1 MSDQNKN
8 SASPALL
15 TGCLA
20 YFLWGLFP
28 IYFKITE
35 SVPALEILGHRIL
48 WSVPFGF
55 LILIF
60 RRQLGDVIRALKNRK
75 TGYYLLLASLSMLVN
90 WGLYIWAVQQDQ
102 IFQASLGYYIL
113 PLFYFIIGVTFF
125 GEKLTQLKV
134 IAIILAALGVL
145 VLTFYGGAFP
155 YISIILATSFTI
167 YTICRKQADI
177 DALPGLFIETLILTA
192 PALIYFGMLSQAGTL
207 HFGSTTASMTFLLL
221 MAGPITV
228 IPLMAFAFA
237 ARRLTLITMGFIQY
251 MAPTLHFMIGLYY
264 GEAFTKAHAA
274 CFAFI
279 WLAII
284 IFSWDS
290 WRDYKSTLHSS
301 ATITH

>member
-8 SASPALL
+8 SSSPALL

-35 SVPALEILGHRIL
+35 SIPALEILGHRIL

-60 RRQLGDVIRALKNRK
+60 RHQSGAVIAALKNRK
-75 TGYYLLLASLSMLVN
+75 TCYYLLLASLSMALN

-113 PLFYFIIGVTFF
+113 PLLYFVTGVTFF
-125 GEKLTQLKV
+125 AEKLTHLKV
-134 IAIILAALGVL
+134 IAIILASLGVL
-145 VLTFYGGAFP
+145 ILTFYGGAFP

-167 YTICRKQADI
+167 YTICRKQADV

-192 PALIYFGMLSQAGTL
+192 PALVYFGMLYQDGAL
-207 HFGSTTASMTFLLL
+207 HFGSTTASMTALLIL
-221 MAGPITV
+221 AGPITV
-228 IPLMAFAFA
+228 IPLVAFAFA
-237 ARRLTLITMGFIQY
+237 ARRLSLVSMGFLQY
-251 MAPTLHFMIGLYY
+251 IAPTLHFIVGLYY
-264 GEAFTKAHAA
+264 GEAFTKAHGA
-274 CFAFI
+274 CFALI
-279 WLAII
+279 WFAIF

-290 WRDYKSTLHSS
+290 WRVYKSNLRAS
-301 ATITH
+301 AAITH